1 MNNNIFTFLITSQHL
16 FFLFFTFITPF
27 VSPRRPIPS
36 SLGGYCDSRD
46 ATIANELGL
55 FHTSENGIR
64 RLRGLCRRF
73 VPVYA
78 VRRFPGASRYDG
90 ERTMSA
96 RTRLDSTRET
106 WRSRDEETCL
116 EIVRTR
122 VVLVDFG
129 LEHDVVK

>member
-1 MNNNIFTFLITSQHL
+1 MNNNIFTFT
-16 FFLFFTFITPF
+16 TPF

-36 SLGGYCDSRD
+36 SLGGYCDSRE
-46 ATIANELGL
+46 ATTANELGL

-64 RLRGLCRRF
+64 RLRGRCRRL

-78 VRRFPGASRYDG
+78 VRRFPAASRYDG
-90 ERTMSA
+90 ERAMSA

-106 WRSRDEETCL
+106 WRSRDEEKCL
-116 EIVRTR
+116 ESVRTR
-122 VVLVDFG
+122 VILVDLG

>member
-1 MNNNIFTFLITSQHL
+1 MNNDIFTFT
-16 FFLFFTFITPF
+16 TPF

-36 SLGGYCDSRD
+36 SLGGYRDSRD
-46 ATIANELGL
+46 ATTANELGL
-55 FHTSENGIR
+55 FYVSENGIR
-64 RLRGLCRRF
+64 RLRGLCRRL

-90 ERTMSA
+90 ERAMSA

-106 WRSRDEETCL
+106 WRARDEEKFR
-116 EIVRTR
+116 ESVRTR
-122 VVLVDFG
+122 VILVDLG

>member
-1 MNNNIFTFLITSQHL
+1 MNNNIFTFT
-16 FFLFFTFITPF
+16 TPF

-36 SLGGYCDSRD
+36 SLGGYRDSRD
-46 ATIANELGL
+46 ATIANKLGL

-64 RLRGLCRRF
+64 RLRGRCRRL

-78 VRRFPGASRYDG
+78 VRRFLGALRYDG
-90 ERTMSA
+90 ERAMSA

-106 WRSRDEETCL
+106 RRAWDEQKCL
-116 EIVRTR
+116 ESVRTR

-129 LEHDVVK
+129 LEHEVVK